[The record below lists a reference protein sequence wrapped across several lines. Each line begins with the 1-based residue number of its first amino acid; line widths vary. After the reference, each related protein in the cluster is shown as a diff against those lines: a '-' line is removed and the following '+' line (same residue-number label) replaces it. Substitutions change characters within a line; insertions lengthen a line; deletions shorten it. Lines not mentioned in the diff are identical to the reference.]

1 MYDGFNVRQGA
12 INANHMDMVRFAS
25 SQDPGYKK
33 TLGFLVE
40 LCNARPA
47 AQQVVDERVHK
58 RSDKILE
65 LLNFPSIN
73 ERELAIE
80 EAYNDTCTWIM
91 DDRPSDKTSNRSTTR
106 FKSWLRSNSE
116 SIFWISGKAGCGK
129 STLMKFIYQH
139 EDTAAALA
147 EWAGSKKLIKAGY
160 FFLDRGNDL
169 QKSREGLLRSLLCQ
183 ILGERRDLV
192 PVAFPTFFGSVP
204 VPPTSATINTWE
216 SLSRAFDAVLKG
228 LTDSKVCLFIDG
240 LDEYRMVERMHE
252 YTPEQLDIIYDGTKE
267 DESWGLSDWI
277 VAGHKDIAELVLRF
291 KDRSNTKICLSSRE
305 LNVFE
310 QRFAGLPR
318 LEVHH
323 YTAGPIEQYCEGR
336 LSKEAPGLVDR
347 DRFVSTITAKSQGVF
362 LWVRLVVDM
371 LVDGTADG
379 NTPSELW
386 QTLESLPGRL
396 GGKNGLYMRMMQNV
410 KAKYL
415 PEAERLFQ
423 IVMHWHFISQ
433 SGRVFPL
440 RGDMDIITLFLAEEG
455 HRETGGNGGLR
466 AKREKFAPETWDG
479 LRPRWTERE
488 RRLKSRC
495 GGLLEGCEGV
505 QFMHQTAKEFMSRE
519 YIWNAIFP
527 RSNGF
532 VSTAAKN
539 LAILSGL
546 IRRLK
551 CCREVTLEAQR
562 IQREESRGGPKQHD
576 SDAPNPHV
584 ADYRLL
590 HNALLVAGHT
600 ALDHL
605 EGEDYDDFEQ
615 LVDELDATGSYH
627 ALPQGTEITY
637 PPRRD
642 WEKIFFGR
650 SGWLGALLDKVRKER
665 PARTETDHY
674 IGDHGP
680 TSSPSIHCPQTQGER
695 NSSAAAP
702 NIASGRFRTVSPVL
716 EGDRGR

>member
-1 MYDGFNVRQGA
+1 
-12 INANHMDMVRFAS
+12 
-25 SQDPGYKK
+25 
-33 TLGFLVE
+33 
-40 LCNARPA
+40 
-47 AQQVVDERVHK
+47 
-58 RSDKILE
+58 
-65 LLNFPSIN
+65 
-73 ERELAIE
+73 
-80 EAYNDTCTWIM
+80 
-91 DDRPSDKTSNRSTTR
+91 
-106 FKSWLRSNSE
+106 
-116 SIFWISGKAGCGK
+116 
-129 STLMKFIYQH
+129 
-139 EDTAAALA
+139 
-147 EWAGSKKLIKAGY
+147 
-160 FFLDRGNDL
+160 
-169 QKSREGLLRSLLCQ
+169 
-183 ILGERRDLV
+183 
-192 PVAFPTFFGSVP
+192 
-204 VPPTSATINTWE
+204 
-216 SLSRAFDAVLKG
+216 
-228 LTDSKVCLFIDG
+228 
-240 LDEYRMVERMHE
+240 
-252 YTPEQLDIIYDGTKE
+252 
-267 DESWGLSDWI
+267 
-277 VAGHKDIAELVLRF
+277 
-291 KDRSNTKICLSSRE
+291 
-305 LNVFE
+305 
-310 QRFAGLPR
+310 
-318 LEVHH
+318 
-323 YTAGPIEQYCEGR
+323 
-336 LSKEAPGLVDR
+336 
-347 DRFVSTITAKSQGVF
+347 
-362 LWVRLVVDM
+362 
-371 LVDGTADG
+371 
-379 NTPSELW
+379 
-386 QTLESLPGRL
+386 
-396 GGKNGLYMRMMQNV
+396 
-410 KAKYL
+410 
-415 PEAERLFQ
+415 
-423 IVMHWHFISQ
+423 
-433 SGRVFPL
+433 
-440 RGDMDIITLFLAEEG
+440 MDIITLFLAEEG